1 MALILVFQ
9 AASKKSVMFF
19 FTGVYKK
26 IQKDFAENL
35 YMVACEL
42 WFFFQVSE
50 LNKKLDKLSLK
61 GSIHPCEEIKL
72 IATANSNFHGLVP
85 WRSIIVSLK

>member
-35 YMVACEL
+35 YMVA
-42 WFFFQVSE
+42 SE
-50 LNKKLDKLSLK
+50 L
-61 GSIHPCEEIKL
+61 
-72 IATANSNFHGLVP
+72 
-85 WRSIIVSLK
+85 

>member
-9 AASKKSVMFF
+9 AASKKSVMF

-42 WFFFQVSE
+42 
-50 LNKKLDKLSLK
+50 
-61 GSIHPCEEIKL
+61 
-72 IATANSNFHGLVP
+72 
-85 WRSIIVSLK
+85 

>member
-9 AASKKSVMFF
+9 AASQKSAMVF

-26 IQKDFAENL
+26 IQKDFVENL
-35 YMVACEL
+35 FMVASNYD
-42 WFFFQVSE
+42 FFFQVSE

-72 IATANSNFHGLVP
+72 IAIANSNFHGLVP
-85 WRSIIVSLK
+85 